1 MAFPLLY
8 PFLLFFD
15 RMFMLRG
22 EEETRLKRKVTHRD
36 FRAFGN
42 MEAERENENEKAREK
57 EPRDKETMTKQ
68 AKMPG
73 ESHRSRFDSYTGA
86 MTGLRDHLRPVV
98 SKSGCRNS

>member
-1 MAFPLLY
+1 
-8 PFLLFFD
+8 
-15 RMFMLRG
+15 MLRG
-22 EEETRLKRKVTHRD
+22 EEETLLKRKVTHRD

-42 MEAERENENEKAREK
+42 KEAEGENESEKAREK
-57 EPRDKETMTKQ
+57 EPRDKETMTKR
-68 AKMPG
+68 AKMHR